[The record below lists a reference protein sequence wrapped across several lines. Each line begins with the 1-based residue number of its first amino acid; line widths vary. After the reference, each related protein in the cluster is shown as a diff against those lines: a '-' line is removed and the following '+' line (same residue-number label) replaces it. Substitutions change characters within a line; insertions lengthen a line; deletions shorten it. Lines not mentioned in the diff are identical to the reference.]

1 MAEKKDQWEDYWV
14 CDGCRK
20 EFKSESETIEHEKN
34 CLQYIEAKNLMEM
47 KEHWEEY
54 WVCEGCRK
62 EFKSES
68 ETIEHE
74 KNCQQ
79 YLESKNLVEKK
90 ENTVFE
96 EPERSIA
103 AIPNF
108 EED

>member
-1 MAEKKDQWEDYWV
+1 VAEKKEQWED
-14 CDGCRK
+14 
-20 EFKSESETIEHEKN
+20 
-34 CLQYIEAKNLMEM
+34 
-47 KEHWEEY
+47 Y

-79 YLESKNLVEKK
+79 YFEFKNLVEKK
-90 ENTVFE
+90 KNTVFE

-103 AIPNF
+103 AIPTF
-108 EED
+108 DED

>member
-1 MAEKKDQWEDYWV
+1 MAKKKEQWEDYWL
-14 CDGCRK
+14 CDGCSK
-20 EFKSESETIEHEKN
+20 EFKSK
-34 CLQYIEAKNLMEM
+34 
-47 KEHWEEY
+47 
-54 WVCEGCRK
+54 
-62 EFKSES
+62 S

-79 YLESKNLVEKK
+79 YLESKNIVEKK

-103 AIPNF
+103 AIPTS

>member
-1 MAEKKDQWEDYWV
+1 MKDCTKCGCRNANSAKFCNDCGSKIKEISEKKDIDNLSVAEEKKESEDCWI
-14 CDGCRK
+14 CEGCSK
-20 EFKSESETIEHEKN
+20 EFKS
-34 CLQYIEAKNLMEM
+34 
-47 KEHWEEY
+47 
-54 WVCEGCRK
+54 
-62 EFKSES
+62 KSEA
-68 ETIEHE
+68 IEHE

-103 AIPNF
+103 AIPTF

>member
-1 MAEKKDQWEDYWV
+1 MAKKKEQWEDYWL
-14 CDGCRK
+14 CDGCSK
-20 EFKSESETIEHEKN
+20 EFKSKSETREHEKN
-34 CLQYIEAKNLMEM
+34 CQQYIESKNLMER
-47 KEHWEEY
+47 KEQWEVY

-79 YLESKNLVEKK
+79 YLESKKLVERKK
-90 ENTVFE
+90 NTVFE

-103 AIPNF
+103 AIPTF
-108 EED
+108 DED

>member
-1 MAEKKDQWEDYWV
+1 MAEEKEEWDYFW
-14 CDGCRK
+14 
-20 EFKSESETIEHEKN
+20 T
-34 CLQYIEAKNLMEM
+34 
-47 KEHWEEY
+47 
-54 WVCEGCRK
+54 CEGCSK

-103 AIPNF
+103 AIPTF

>member
-14 CDGCRK
+14 CD
-20 EFKSESETIEHEKN
+20 
-34 CLQYIEAKNLMEM
+34 
-47 KEHWEEY
+47 
-54 WVCEGCRK
+54 GCRK

-103 AIPNF
+103 AIPTF
-108 EED
+108 DED

>member
-1 MAEKKDQWEDYWV
+1 MAEEKEEWEDHWA
-14 CDGCRK
+14 CEGCSK
-20 EFKSESETIEHEKN
+20 EFKNESE
-34 CLQYIEAKNLMEM
+34 A
-47 KEHWEEY
+47 
-54 WVCEGCRK
+54 
-62 EFKSES
+62 
-68 ETIEHE
+68 IEHE

-103 AIPNF
+103 AIPIF

>member
-1 MAEKKDQWEDYWV
+1 MAEE
-14 CDGCRK
+14 K
-20 EFKSESETIEHEKN
+20 E
-34 CLQYIEAKNLMEM
+34 Q
-47 KEHWEEY
+47 WEEY
-54 WVCEGCRK
+54 WVCEGCSK

-90 ENTVFE
+90 ENIVFE

-103 AIPNF
+103 AIPTF